1 MAKNLL
7 VLMWCV
13 IVVLV
18 LVSNS
23 SLASELYWLDL
34 SSSITPQL
42 IIFASAI
49 SFLLLCFNIKFGL
62 LLTFISIGLL
72 FTKVPLFSSSVSEV
86 QPAISIFQLNLNYY
100 NPNINKVYQI
110 LGTNRAEL
118 TVLFEVNDSHRAEFI
133 RLRGDYFDYGSAE
146 LEGFPDGIGIISKY
160 PILSRQKHHIFQNSV
175 RGVIVEL
182 MLAVGEKKV
191 RVFALH
197 PPSPRTQTLWHK
209 RNMMLTHLKNLLE
222 SETELKHTIVLGDF
236 NTNPHSTHFP
246 KMTKYSSCYDN
257 SGHYSSWTPISLPNS
272 LYSLI
277 GITIDHCLLS
287 NSAKL
292 SSFTTLPVNGS
303 DHAALLY
310 NLSLASE

>member
-7 VLMWCV
+7 ILMWCV
-13 IVVLV
+13 IVLLV

-23 SLASELYWLDL
+23 SFASELYWLDL

-42 IIFASAI
+42 IIFASVI

-86 QPAISIFQLNLNYY
+86 QPAISVFQLNLNYY
-100 NPNINKVYQI
+100 NPNINKVYQT
-110 LGTNRAEL
+110 LATNRAEL

-133 RLRGDYFDYGSAE
+133 RLRGNYFDYGSAE
-146 LEGFPDGIGIISKY
+146 IEGFPDGIGIISKY
-160 PILSRQKHHIFQNSV
+160 PILSRQKHQIFQSSV
-175 RGVIVEL
+175 RGVIIEL
-182 MLAVGEKKV
+182 MLAVGDTKV

-209 RNMMLTHLKNLLE
+209 RNMMLTQLKNLLE
-222 SETELKHTIVLGDF
+222 SEAEVKHTIVLGDF

-257 SGHYSSWTPISLPNS
+257 SGHYASWAPFSLPNS
-272 LYSLI
+272 LFSLI
-277 GITIDHCLLS
+277 GITIDHCLVS
-287 NSAKL
+287 NTVKL
-292 SSFTTLPVNGS
+292 NSFSTLPVNGS